1 MLINL
6 RTLGQAPAAFFQR
19 RAMRHSP
26 LGQRQGLRFVRP
38 AIAQQ
43 SHKYR
48 IAFMP
53 QGSLGQRCETRQRCL
68 SFKRSSPGS
77 MPQGEPPWPLWQLTF
92 HPGELLQVKKAT
104 RAVPIAGHVHVSDF
118 LYLLRGRRNSEAY
131 KTDHLSCESKFWLRG
146 SEFSWLEERK
156 YFSCNG
162 ISSLASS
169 STGFSK
175 CWISYSKMSKYY

>member
-19 RAMRHSP
+19 RAMRRSP
-26 LGQRQGLRFVRP
+26 LGQRQGLWFVRP
-38 AIAQQ
+38 AITQQ

-92 HPGELLQVKKAT
+92 HPGELQQVKKAT
-104 RAVPIAGHVHVSDF
+104 RAVPIAGHMHVSDF
-118 LYLLRGRRNSEAY
+118 LLPAEGMEKLWSLQNWPSKLWEQVLAKRFRVLLTGRE
-131 KTDHLSCESKFWLRG
+131 KVFL
-146 SEFSWLEERK
+146 
-156 YFSCNG
+156 
-162 ISSLASS
+162 LASLH
-169 STGFSK
+169 
-175 CWISYSKMSKYY
+175 WLLVQ

>member
-92 HPGELLQVKKAT
+92 HPGELQQVKRVT
-104 RAVPIAGHVHVSDF
+104 RAVPLAGHICLCPFTCWGVGET
-118 LYLLRGRRNSEAY
+118 LKPKKLT
-131 KTDHLSCESKFWLRG
+131 KLSCKSKFWQSG
-146 SEFSWLEERK
+146 SELSRLEERK

-162 ISSLASS
+162 CHF
-169 STGFSK
+169 TGF
-175 CWISYSKMSKYY
+175 